1 MADIHVS
8 KENNVMLLIVTGRI
22 DSSNAH
28 ALGEVLNSVVDEGAL
43 QIAIDLSGL
52 DYMSSA
58 GLRELVSG
66 LKRVRRSNG
75 DIRLAEPSERVREVL
90 EMAGLDTIFQVFPSK
105 PEALKSY

>member
-8 KENNVMLLIVTGRI
+8 REDNVTLLVVTGRI

-28 ALGEVLNSVVDEGAL
+28 ELGEVLNAVIDEGAL

-75 DIRLAEPSERVREVL
+75 DIRLAEPSVRVKEVL